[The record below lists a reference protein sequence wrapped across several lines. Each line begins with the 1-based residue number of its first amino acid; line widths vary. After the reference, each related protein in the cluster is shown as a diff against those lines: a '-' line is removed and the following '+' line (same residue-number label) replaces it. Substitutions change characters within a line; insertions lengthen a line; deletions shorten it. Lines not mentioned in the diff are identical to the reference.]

1 MTRPKDL
8 LELVEDSIGLSL
20 LEEAV
25 SRSER
30 FFLVDK
36 DKEKCDIYIFLK
48 RPPAW
53 SQDRNPCRFSS

>member
-36 DKEKCDIYIFLK
+36 DKEKCDIYIFFK